1 MFRIEPVS
9 IRFVLVIGIIAALMI
24 PLVSVMVLVN
34 ERKSYYEE
42 ALSDV
47 AQAWA
52 GPQAV
57 AGPALLVRLKQ
68 EGEDSSDSATRRED
82 VVCMPVR
89 LTVTHESSHETRNR
103 GIFEIP
109 VFTATVSATAE
120 FGPIAASELDGEID
134 QAAIVLGV
142 SDSRGVRDAAIRWNG
157 VELQDLA
164 STQLRGLGNAVQA
177 ELDPDALLA
186 GGAVT
191 VELQLR
197 GTERFSVLPVGENT
211 EVTMQSDWPDPSFD
225 GRYLPDAREVGASGF
240 SASWSTHALSRGF
253 PAIVSTA
260 ELESALRTIANSSGR
275 ASDLGYSIL
284 NLNTPYRAV
293 ERTIKYGVLF
303 IVMTMVSIICI
314 ELVTKA
320 RFHIVQYGVVG
331 AGLVLFYLTV
341 LSLSEHVGF
350 GAGYALAAIILAAMT
365 VSYVW
370 FASRIRSV
378 AAALGLVLLVL
389 YAALY
394 LILQLDEYALLV
406 GTVLLLILL
415 GGLMFATKSLHSSD
429 LESPGP

>member
-47 AQAWA
+47 AQAWS

-57 AGPALLVRLKQ
+57 AGPALLIRLRQ

-82 VVCMPVR
+82 VLCMPAR
-89 LTVTHESSHETRNR
+89 LTVTHESSHEMRNR

-120 FGPIAASELDGEID
+120 FGPIAASELDGEIE

-142 SDSRGVRDAAIRWNG
+142 SDSRGVRAAAIRWNG
-157 VELQDLA
+157 DELQDLA
-164 STQLRGLGNAVQA
+164 SIQLRGLGNAVQA
-177 ELDPDALLA
+177 ELDPDALLS
-186 GGAVT
+186 GGTVT

-225 GRYLPDAREVGASGF
+225 GRYLPDAREVGGGGF

-253 PAIVSTA
+253 PAIVTKA
-260 ELESALRTIANSSGR
+260 ELELALRSIASSSGWAR
-275 ASDLGYSIL
+275 DLGYSIL

-303 IVMTMVSIICI
+303 IVMTMVSIVCI
-314 ELVTKA
+314 ELVTKT
-320 RFHIVQYGVVG
+320 RFHIIQYGVVG
-331 AGLVLFYLTV
+331 AGLVLFFLTV
-341 LSLSEHVGF
+341 LSLSEHIGF
-350 GAGYALAAIILAAMT
+350 GAGYALSVIILAAMT
-365 VSYVW
+365 VSYIW
-370 FASRIRSV
+370 FASRMRSV
-378 AAALGLVLLVL
+378 AAALGLVLIVL
-389 YAALY
+389 YSALY

-415 GGLMFATKSLHSSD
+415 GALMFATKSLRPSD